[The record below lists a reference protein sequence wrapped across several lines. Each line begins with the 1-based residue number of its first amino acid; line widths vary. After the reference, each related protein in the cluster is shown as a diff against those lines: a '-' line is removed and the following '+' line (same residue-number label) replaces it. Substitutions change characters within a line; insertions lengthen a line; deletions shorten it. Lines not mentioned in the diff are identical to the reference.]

1 MDIRRLFMKQDF
13 EIENGVL
20 IKYYGSYNEDRDR
33 NVMIPDSVTS
43 IGDFAFEGC
52 TSLTSVTIPDSV
64 TSIGN
69 SAFYVCSGLTSVT
82 IGNSVTSIG
91 DYAFAGCKSLTS
103 VTIPDS
109 VTSIGDSAFE
119 GCTSLTS
126 VTIPDSVTIIGDY
139 AFIWCESLPSVT
151 IGRIKGDFNAFE
163 ADDIL
168 SILVKKDYSIR
179 TPIINDDEKYNVIF
193 QMYAL
198 GLDEEGTSAYISEN
212 FSAMFPVLIN
222 MDDTEILQKILDSEE
237 FVTEEN
243 IDELIQYAI
252 DHQKYQ
258 SWTLLTNYKRQK
270 NWYQDIDDISDKL
283 KL

>member
-20 IKYYGSYNEDRDR
+20 IKYYGKGGDVIIPDSVISIGENAFSWCESLIS
-33 NVMIPDSVTS
+33 VKIPDSVTS
-43 IGDFAFEGC
+43 IGENAF
-52 TSLTSVTIPDSV
+52 SW
-64 TSIGN
+64 
-69 SAFYVCSGLTSVT
+69 CSSLTSVT

-91 DYAFAGCKSLTS
+91 DWAFNWCSSLTSVTIGNSVTSIGTHAFSRCASLTS

-109 VTSIGDSAFE
+109 VTSIGDYAFE
-119 GCTSLTS
+119 ECERLTS
-126 VTIPDSVTIIGDY
+126 VT
-139 AFIWCESLPSVT
+139 F
-151 IGRIKGDFNAFE
+151 GRIKIKRDFTAFE

-179 TPIINDDEKYNVIF
+179 TPSINDDEKYNVIF

-222 MDDTEILQKILDSEE
+222 MDDTELIQKILASEK
-237 FVTEEN
+237 FITKEN

-258 SWTLLTNYKRQK
+258 SQILLTDYKRQK
-270 NWYQDIDDISDKL
+270 NWYQNIDDIINKFKL
-283 KL
+283 